1 MNSEKQS
8 TNLQMTLREVNRV
21 GERQKNVPKIRFKG
35 YEDAWEQRKLGDLCE
50 RVVRKNKNFESDLPL
65 TIASQ
70 YGLIDQRNFFG
81 KVVAAKDMSNYYLLK
96 KGEFAYNKS
105 YSKGFDF
112 GSIKRLNN
120 YEQGCLSTLYI
131 CFKISSNRVESDY
144 LEVYFDTL
152 NWYKDVM
159 SICAEGARN
168 HGLLNVDT
176 KAFFEEVNVDTPQGI
191 LEQKNIALF
200 LEKVDQL
207 ITLHQRK
214 YDALKSMKKTLLSK
228 MFPKNGEDV
237 PEIRFKGFTD
247 AWEQRKLGQV
257 LDFSL
262 KTNSLSRSMLNY
274 EEGELK
280 NIHYGDILMDY
291 CPILNFKTDT
301 IPYITEGKVEEFTSQ
316 LLMNG
321 DVVFADAAEDESV
334 GKAIEINGLEEQCL
348 VSGLHTIVGRPTIKF
363 AERFLGYYINSNSYH
378 NQLLPLMQGTKVSS
392 ISKTTLQKTMII
404 YPKVNSEQL
413 KIGSFFYCLESII
426 TLHQRKLD
434 ELKNMKK
441 TLLQQMFV

>member
-8 TNLQMTLREVNRV
+8 TNLQMILREVNRV
-21 GERQKNVPKIRFKG
+21 GEGQKNVPKLRFKG
-35 YEDAWEQRKLGDLCE
+35 YEDAWEQRKLGE
-50 RVVRKNKNFESDLPL
+50 
-65 TIASQ
+65 
-70 YGLIDQRNFFG
+70 
-81 KVVAAKDMSNYYLLK
+81 
-96 KGEFAYNKS
+96 
-105 YSKGFDF
+105 
-112 GSIKRLNN
+112 
-120 YEQGCLSTLYI
+120 
-131 CFKISSNRVESDY
+131 
-144 LEVYFDTL
+144 
-152 NWYKDVM
+152 
-159 SICAEGARN
+159 
-168 HGLLNVDT
+168 
-176 KAFFEEVNVDTPQGI
+176 
-191 LEQKNIALF
+191 
-200 LEKVDQL
+200 
-207 ITLHQRK
+207 
-214 YDALKSMKKTLLSK
+214 
-228 MFPKNGEDV
+228 
-237 PEIRFKGFTD
+237 
-247 AWEQRKLGQV
+247 V

-291 CPILNFKTDT
+291 GPILNFKTDT

-426 TLHQRKLD
+426 TLHQRKYD
-434 ELKNMKK
+434 ALKSMKK
-441 TLLQQMFV
+441 TLLSKMFPKNGEDVPEIRFKGFTDAWEQRKLGEVGITYTGLSGKTKEDFGHGNGQFVTYMNVFSNAVASSEMVEPVEIDERQNKVVAGDVLFTTSSETPEEVGMSSVWLENSKNTYLNSFCFGYRPLIPFDPYYLAFMLRSSLMRKKITFLAQGISRYNISKNKMMDIEIPVPIMSEQHQIGEYFRNLDYLITLHQRRSLRIIGFSAT

>member
-247 AWEQRKLGQV
+247 AWEQRKLEE
-257 LDFSL
+257 FL
-262 KTNSLSRSMLNY
+262 KERTERAEGDEELLSVTINKGVIRQLESDKKNNSSENKSNY
-274 EEGELK
+274 KLVYK
-280 NIHYGDILMDY
+280 GDIPYNSMRMWQGAVGVSQFEGIVSPAYTVLIPTEEADGKFLME
-291 CPILNFKTDT
+291 LFKKSSSLQIFTRWSQGLTSDT
-301 IPYITEGKVEEFTSQ
+301 WNLKYPTLSKISFFVPYIKEQNKIAK
-316 LLMNG
+316 LLQEL
-321 DVVFADAAEDESV
+321 DD
-334 GKAIEINGLEEQCL
+334 L
-348 VSGLHTIVGRPTIKF
+348 
-363 AERFLGYYINSNSYH
+363 
-378 NQLLPLMQGTKVSS
+378 
-392 ISKTTLQKTMII
+392 
-404 YPKVNSEQL
+404 
-413 KIGSFFYCLESII
+413 I

>member
-35 YEDAWEQRKLGDLCE
+35 YEDAWEQRKLEEFLKERTERAEGDEELLSVTINKGVIRQLESDKKNNSSENKYNYKLVYKGDIPYNSMRMWQGAVGVSQFEGIVSPAYTVLIPTEEADGKFLMELFKKSSSLQIFTRWSQGLTSDTWNLKYPTLSKISFFVPYIKEQNKIAKLLQELDDLITLHQRKYDALKSMKKTLLSKMFPKNGEDVPEIRFKGFTDAWEQRKLGDLCE

-214 YDALKSMKKTLLSK
+214 
-228 MFPKNGEDV
+228 
-237 PEIRFKGFTD
+237 
-247 AWEQRKLGQV
+247 
-257 LDFSL
+257 
-262 KTNSLSRSMLNY
+262 
-274 EEGELK
+274 
-280 NIHYGDILMDY
+280 
-291 CPILNFKTDT
+291 
-301 IPYITEGKVEEFTSQ
+301 
-316 LLMNG
+316 
-321 DVVFADAAEDESV
+321 
-334 GKAIEINGLEEQCL
+334 
-348 VSGLHTIVGRPTIKF
+348 
-363 AERFLGYYINSNSYH
+363 
-378 NQLLPLMQGTKVSS
+378 
-392 ISKTTLQKTMII
+392 
-404 YPKVNSEQL
+404 
-413 KIGSFFYCLESII
+413 
-426 TLHQRKLD
+426 LD

>member
-35 YEDAWEQRKLGDLCE
+35 YEDAWEQRKLEEFLKERTERAEGDEELLSVTINKGVIRQLESDKKNNSSENKSNYKLVYKGDIPYNSMRMWQGAVGVSQFEGIVSPAYTVLIPTEEADGKFLMELFKKSSSLQIFTRWSQGLTSDTWNLKYPTLSKISFFVPYIKEQNKIAKLLQELDDLITLHQRKYDALKSMKKTLLSKMFPKNGEDVPEIRFKGFTDAWEQRKLGDLCE

-214 YDALKSMKKTLLSK
+214 
-228 MFPKNGEDV
+228 
-237 PEIRFKGFTD
+237 
-247 AWEQRKLGQV
+247 
-257 LDFSL
+257 
-262 KTNSLSRSMLNY
+262 
-274 EEGELK
+274 
-280 NIHYGDILMDY
+280 
-291 CPILNFKTDT
+291 
-301 IPYITEGKVEEFTSQ
+301 
-316 LLMNG
+316 
-321 DVVFADAAEDESV
+321 
-334 GKAIEINGLEEQCL
+334 
-348 VSGLHTIVGRPTIKF
+348 
-363 AERFLGYYINSNSYH
+363 
-378 NQLLPLMQGTKVSS
+378 
-392 ISKTTLQKTMII
+392 
-404 YPKVNSEQL
+404 
-413 KIGSFFYCLESII
+413 
-426 TLHQRKLD
+426 LD

>member
-1 MNSEKQS
+1 M
-8 TNLQMTLREVNRV
+8 
-21 GERQKNVPKIRFKG
+21 GEGQKNVPKLRFKG
-35 YEDAWEQRKLGDLCE
+35 YEDAWEQRKLGTAIDVKSGKDYKHLDE
-50 RVVRKNKNFESDLPL
+50 GDVPVYGTGGYMLSVSEALENTRDAIGIGRKGTIDKPFVLKAPFWTVDTLFYGIPKENNSLSFLYSLFQSINWKLYDESTGVPSLSKTAIDGVTIKLTSEDEQSSIGECFES
-65 TIASQ
+65 
-70 YGLIDQRNFFG
+70 
-81 KVVAAKDMSNYYLLK
+81 
-96 KGEFAYNKS
+96 
-105 YSKGFDF
+105 
-112 GSIKRLNN
+112 
-120 YEQGCLSTLYI
+120 
-131 CFKISSNRVESDY
+131 
-144 LEVYFDTL
+144 
-152 NWYKDVM
+152 
-159 SICAEGARN
+159 
-168 HGLLNVDT
+168 VD
-176 KAFFEEVNVDTPQGI
+176 N
-191 LEQKNIALF
+191 
-200 LEKVDQL
+200 L

-247 AWEQRKLGQV
+247 AWEQRKLGEV

-291 CPILNFKTDT
+291 GPILNFKTDT

-426 TLHQRKLD
+426 TLHQRKLE